1 MAEPRRDKAP
11 APRKKPKPRE
21 PGLRDY
27 LTSAANVALGVMPS
41 SVAESGSR
49 TGQDIGRYMRSTT
62 PGEFGRTSLA
72 VAKAIPGALYDEV
85 TSNPLG
91 FIANLLPGAEA
102 FRATREGARLRARGR
117 PVEAFRVERDAV
129 PAEIMNFAPL
139 GVLGSGAKRAVTS
152 GARAVTRRL
161 SRAPEVA
168 SAARPVAEE
177 AAPLAAQ
184 AEKSMKARGGLA
196 VKRKKKGSR

>member
-41 SVAESGSR
+41 SVAESGFR

-102 FRATREGARLRARGR
+102 FRATREGARLRAQGR

-168 SAARPVAEE
+168 SAARPVVEA

-184 AEKSMKARGGLA
+184 AKENMKARGGLA